1 MTGASS
7 GIGLA
12 VSTLLVANGAKVVGL
27 DMSHAPETLASNP
40 GFSFV
45 QRDLTHSDAPAE
57 AVEAARTAFGG
68 RIDGLLNVAGI
79 MDNESSVDTLTDED
93 WDRVIAVN
101 LTAPVKLMRAVLHIM
116 KAQGGGGSIV
126 NVSSKAGTSG
136 ASAGVAYTSS
146 KHGLVSDFPSKT
158 K

>member
-1 MTGASS
+1 
-7 GIGLA
+7 
-12 VSTLLVANGAKVVGL
+12 L
-27 DMSHAPETLASNP
+27 DISHAPVTLASNP
-40 GFSFV
+40 EFGFF
-45 QRDLTHSDAPAE
+45 QCDLANSNVLAE

-79 MDNESSVDTLTDED
+79 MDNESSVDTLMDED

-101 LTAPVKLMRAVLHIM
+101 LTAPVKLMRAVVHIM

-126 NVSSKAGTSG
+126 NISSKAGTSG

-146 KHGLVSDFPSKT
+146 KHGLVSGFVTSQCRNMKR
-158 K
+158 